1 MANFQSVAADLF
13 PNILRWKTFQ
23 VRLLRINALRAEWKT
38 DRQPP
43 TEPGENEI
51 IVAFLDEL
59 CTARLS
65 GNRLVE
71 GPARVNQTWLC
82 SSRVEHGAARK
93 KPATV
98 YRHHAGR

>member
-1 MANFQSVAADLF
+1 
-13 PNILRWKTFQ
+13 
-23 VRLLRINALRAEWKT
+23 LRAEWKT

-43 TEPGENEI
+43 AEPGENEI

-65 GNRLVE
+65 GNRLLALWK
-71 GPARVNQTWLC
+71 GLPGLDQTWFC
-82 SSRVEHGAARK
+82 SSRVEHGVARK
-93 KPATV
+93 KPETV